1 MFLIKN
7 GDTEMKSIIYIA
19 LGLVLTNIANAASVN
34 YRFVGMLPEIDFTLE
49 VDFEREGFIIN
60 NDGSI
65 FNFDPSRNAFFVN
78 YQSGNFSLAP
88 STNQFQRFYGEDSL
102 TPEGIFGCV
111 YALNS
116 IGVCDTLDT
125 ATFDGGG
132 VRSWQVGRRLEL
144 LTFDS
149 MGTVFDHGG
158 VRLESITA
166 VPLPT
171 TVWLFGSGLIGLIGV
186 ARRKKS

>member
-1 MFLIKN
+1 
-7 GDTEMKSIIYIA
+7 MKSIIYIV

-34 YRFVGMLPEIDFTLE
+34 YRFVGISMPEIDFTLE

-88 STNQFQRFYGEDSL
+88 STNQFQRFYGEDAL
-102 TPEGIFGCV
+102 TVEGVLGCV

-116 IGVCDTLDT
+116 LGVCDSLDT

-132 VRSWQVGRRLEL
+132 VRSWQVGRRLDMF
-144 LTFDS
+144 TFDS
-149 MGTVFDHGG
+149 MSDDTAPPT

-171 TVWLFGSGLIGLIGV
+171 TVWLFGSGLMGLIGV
-186 ARRKKS
+186 ARKKKS